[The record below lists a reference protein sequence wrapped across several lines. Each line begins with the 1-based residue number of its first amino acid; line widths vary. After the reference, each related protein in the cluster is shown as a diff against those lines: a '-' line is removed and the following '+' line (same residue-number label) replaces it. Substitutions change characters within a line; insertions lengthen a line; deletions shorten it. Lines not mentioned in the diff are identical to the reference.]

1 MKIKTFIGLLLLLL
15 MFTPQ
20 IQSCSPKIGETASSV
35 EEATA
40 ILAKQAKA
48 KSKIAHKAKKK
59 AYKAYWKSQSKQAR
73 KSIKRNNRRQ
83 KKIARAKK
91 RH

>member
-48 KSKIAHKAKKK
+48 KSKIAHKAKRKHTKHIGK
-59 AYKAYWKSQSKQAR
+59 A
-73 KSIKRNNRRQ
+73 NLNRRENQ
-83 KKIARAKK
+83 
-91 RH
+91 